1 MRLRYVPRRFERDA
15 ARRVALTSRVVRRGH
30 MSLLGIKLFGL
41 AAGAAIA
48 VGLRGVHD
56 GRSWAWWLLLT
67 VLFFTGTGYM
77 GVDCYR

>member
-1 MRLRYVPRRFERDA
+1 
-15 ARRVALTSRVVRRGH
+15 

-56 GRSWAWWLLLT
+56 GRSWAWWLLLM

-77 GVDCYR
+77 GVDCYG